1 MSDNEKVNEAKN
13 KMESI
18 KEMGNIITSTP
29 NKSIQVLSI
38 IGQIEGH
45 SVLPPQ
51 TKATRYEH
59 IIPQLID
66 IEQNVPEHV
75 FLHCYACEEQLEEK
89 NIAKYGCNLC
99 PLINKLNR
107 CGSPDSVYSQLM
119 EKVTVQL
126 LERYR
131 DAWS

>member
-1 MSDNEKVNEAKN
+1 MHGNRELHIEAVN
-13 KMESI
+13 KM
-18 KEMGNIITSTP
+18 
-29 NKSIQVLSI
+29 
-38 IGQIEGH
+38 IELFKRD
-45 SVLPPQ
+45 SSL
-51 TKATRYEH
+51 TFTE
-59 IIPQLID
+59 LED
-66 IEQNVPEHV
+66 LCVPEHV

-99 PLINKLNR
+99 PLKS

-119 EKVTVQL
+119 EKVTIPL